1 MLKTLLTSLL
11 ILFAVIPGFSRDKE
25 PQYIKIHPYKVRIN
39 DSLCYQVREGDN
51 QRIVWEPFCGQF
63 RNFVYREGYEY
74 TVYVKK
80 YDPEADS
87 MFVTQTMASSDVR
100 VDVSQE
106 ILLNRLMKQKAKK
119 TPAANRHISSAE
131 PQFMK
136 VYPYKIR
143 VNDSLCYEV
152 GPGYRKEEEGT
163 LRKEPFCGVF
173 KNLNF
178 EEGKG
183 YTLAVEK
190 YDPQEDTLLVIRAL
204 PYPWVSKEALAR
216 KTEQLKK
223 KSAPQAEFMR
233 VHSER
238 IKVNDSLC
246 YQVRRGYSRKDT
258 AAWEPFC
265 GEFHNFYFEE
275 GYPHTLYVKEY
286 NPHADTIFVIKE
298 ISRSSTICYEEYMR
312 KKLKEKRMRLKEKG
326 RNDTIRAI
334 PVKRRKER

>member
-1 MLKTLLTSLL
+1 MLKPLLTFLL
-11 ILFAVIPGFSRDKE
+11 LLLSVILGISRDKE
-25 PQYIKIHPYKVRIN
+25 PQYIRIHPYKVRIN

-74 TVYVKK
+74 TVYVRK
-80 YDPEADS
+80 YDPDADS

-163 LRKEPFCGVF
+163 FRKEPFCGVF

-216 KTEQLKK
+216 KAEQLKK

-233 VHSER
+233 VHRCR
-238 IKVNDSLC
+238 IVVNDSLC

-298 ISRSSTICYEEYMR
+298 ISRSSTSEEYMR